1 MEPPRSNLRK
11 QDRRIQNLPPFAPL
25 IAKENFMRKIV
36 LATLAATFLL
46 PACGVFGAPASSKPS
61 PGSIVIVFKDGHRQS
76 FNLSDIERVEFP
88 TAASAASAGA
98 NPSRGHYFGK
108 WEVGDG
114 NGGNFFITLSED
126 GDAYRTLNAVHG
138 KWVYVNGEAHITWND
153 GAQDAIRRVGSR
165 YQKSAYRAGKT
176 FNDEPDNVTD
186 AKNTEPKPI

>member
-1 MEPPRSNLRK
+1 M
-11 QDRRIQNLPPFAPL
+11 
-25 IAKENFMRKIV
+25 AKENFMRNIV
-36 LATLAATFLL
+36 IAALAATLLL
-46 PACGVFGAPASSKPS
+46 PASGIFGAPANSKAA
-61 PGSIVIVFKDGHRQS
+61 PGSIVIVFKDGHRQT

-88 TAASAASAGA
+88 TADTSGSTSSSA

-114 NGGNFFITLSED
+114 GGSTFFITLWEN

-165 YQKSAYRAGKT
+165 FQKSAYHAGKS
-176 FNDEPDNVTD
+176 FNDDPDNVTD